1 MKIKIDLRAALKDP
15 LHPIRL
21 GLYIML
27 AIAIMVPLQEELL
40 RLAGWGNIAAP
51 VYYELPPAYPAVL
64 AGGIEMAEGRLHS
77 LGTST
82 RGMWSGQVSTAL
94 VTLLLAYV
102 VGPAVL
108 AWSLRARSRY
118 RQRIPVRGGAT
129 SIALAMAF
137 GGALAAA
144 VLPEPVY
151 AIAGTRQLAMLSR
164 DDRFT
169 ERCEGLETELYA
181 MARRA
186 QIRYFRSGTKRGQ
199 GHSWLT
205 GDRSGTP
212 AIHIGDLL
220 DTTAGQV
227 PADTMTIC
235 LGNRTFSLCVERAD
249 SLTIRGTVPFEGND
263 RLPDPPE
270 WLPHTIAMVAGVTPL
285 VVHMVEEP

>member
-1 MKIKIDLRAALKDP
+1 MKTRIDLRAAWKDP
-15 LHPIRL
+15 LHPIRIALYVML
-21 GLYIML
+21 G
-27 AIAIMVPLQEELL
+27 IAILIPLQERLL
-40 RLAGWGNIAAP
+40 RMAGWGNKAAP

-77 LGTST
+77 LGAST
-82 RGMWSGQVSTAL
+82 RGVWSGQVSTAL
-94 VTLLLAYV
+94 VALLVAYV

-108 AWSLRARSRY
+108 AWGFRARSRY
-118 RQRIPVRGGAT
+118 RQCIPVRGGAT

-137 GGALAAA
+137 GGALVAAI
-144 VLPEPVY
+144 LPEPVY
-151 AIAGTRQLAMLSR
+151 AIVGTRQLAMLSR

-186 QIRYFRSGTKRGQ
+186 QIRYFRSGTIRGQ

-220 DTTAGQV
+220 DAPAGQV

-235 LGNRTFSLCVERAD
+235 VANRTFSLNVECAD
-249 SLTIRGTVPFEGND
+249 SLTIRGTVPFEGDD
-263 RLPDPPE
+263 RLPDPPA
-270 WLPHTIAMVAGVTPL
+270 WLPHTIAMVVGVTPL
-285 VVHMVEEP
+285 NVHMVEEP